1 MTENAD
7 LQSRMHRELA
17 EAQQQLRE
25 KVSFDQFR
33 HCKSTVLTDLQEEQM
48 ANDAEIHSRLLKEKV
63 CFNLSRHCNTT
74 VLSNLQEA
82 HVTNVTQQL
91 REKVSVL
98 KLSLQF
104 L

>member
-1 MTENAD
+1 MECVLRDLVTENVD

-25 KVSFDQFR
+25 KVS
-33 HCKSTVLTDLQEEQM
+33 
-48 ANDAEIHSRLLKEKV
+48 I
-63 CFNLSRHCNTT
+63 NLSMLCNTT
-74 VLSNLQEA
+74 VLSDLQEA
-82 HVTNVTQQL
+82 HVTNVTQMHSRLQQQL

>member
-33 HCKSTVLTDLQEEQM
+33 HWKSTVLSDLQEEQM
-48 ANDAEIHSRLLKEKV
+48 ANAAEIHSRLL
-63 CFNLSRHCNTT
+63 
-74 VLSNLQEA
+74 
-82 HVTNVTQQL
+82 
-91 REKVSVL
+91 REKVSV
-98 KLSLQF
+98 
-104 L
+104 

>member
-7 LQSRMHRELA
+7 LQSRLHRELA

-25 KVSFDQFR
+25 KVS
-33 HCKSTVLTDLQEEQM
+33 
-48 ANDAEIHSRLLKEKV
+48 
-63 CFNLSRHCNTT
+63 FNLSRHCNTT

-98 KLSLQF
+98 SVLKLSLQF